1 MTYLDL
7 IKSAIANACEDS
19 TNSFEVE
26 DYNTRSQFLLASFV
40 TQYAHLDSLYRE
52 AHGMEPCEISTDIAA
67 VDPEDNFPLCDV
79 FSPAAIQYLASALVI
94 DENEEMSDKLF
105 DRYVNII
112 LEISK
117 NIPAKAVAIVDRYNL
132 L

>member
-1 MTYLDL
+1 MTYQDL
-7 IKSAIANACEDS
+7 IKSAISTVCEDTS
-19 TNSFEVE
+19 TSAEIE
-26 DYNTRSQFLLASFV
+26 DYTTRAQFLLATFV
-40 TQYAHLDSLYRE
+40 TQYAHLNGIYRE

-67 VDPEDNFPLCDV
+67 IDPEDNFPICDV
-79 FSPAAIQYLASALVI
+79 FTPAAIQYLASALVI

-117 NIPAKAVAIVDRYNL
+117 NLPSKPGAIIDRYNL
-132 L
+132 N